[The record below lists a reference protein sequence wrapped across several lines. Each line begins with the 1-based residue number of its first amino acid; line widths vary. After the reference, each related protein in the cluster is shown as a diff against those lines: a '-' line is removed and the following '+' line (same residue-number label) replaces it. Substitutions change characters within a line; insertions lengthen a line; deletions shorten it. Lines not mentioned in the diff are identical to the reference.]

1 MDLSQGNAEE
11 KLENEFMVIPVLYE
25 YAKNLSG
32 DVKKRYLEKVS
43 LVGVHPPPFL
53 MINLTRIVWTSY
65 YTRD

>member
-1 MDLSQGNAEE
+1 MGLAAGGAFLPVQQ
-11 KLENEFMVIPVLYE
+11 VIQRVPVLYE

-53 MINLTRIVWTSY
+53 MINLTSIVWTSY
-65 YTRD
+65 YTGD